1 MNEIAMFLTFTFR
14 QPASGVAMAREALAL
29 NRHCSSD
36 LWNTLGDSLFELGRI
51 DDARQAYQRALRI
64 RPADVRARF
73 NMAWVLVR
81 KGLLKDALVMIAEA
95 LALDETGEWGERL
108 LKKQQEVLGRWR
120 SASSRNT

>member
-36 LWNTLGDSLFELGRI
+36 LWSTLGDSLFELGRI

-64 RPADVRARF
+64 KPTDVHAQF

-81 KGLLKDALVMIAEA
+81 KGQLKEALVMIAEA

-108 LKKQQEVLGRWR
+108 LKKQHK
-120 SASSRNT
+120 